1 MTLPLCCRICE
12 FSLFY
17 NKGLS
22 FIPTSQATDIDTVK
36 EFQKCF
42 NGVSPCAPANL
53 NPLNET
59 SYQTG
64 HIVDAL
70 PIDNL
75 NDN

>member
-1 MTLPLCCRICE
+1 MTLPLCCRIRGFC
-12 FSLFY
+12 LLY

-22 FIPTSQATDIDTVK
+22 FVPTSQATDFVIVK
-36 EFQKCF
+36 DFQKCF
-42 NGVSPCAPANL
+42 NGVSPCAPANV

-64 HIVDAL
+64 HIANAL
-70 PIDNL
+70 PIDNP